1 MIKISVLFSSFLVFL
16 FLRPS
21 SSRSR
26 YDMFGN
32 MHMNWSCEFFSYEL
46 YEL

>member
-1 MIKISVLFSSFLVFL
+1 MIKISVLFSSFLV

-32 MHMNWSCEFFSYEL
+32 MHMKLSCEFFSYEF